1 MQSIDK
7 AQAGVEKITQK
18 VTGSGHCAPKKKMHM
33 HGCGFAPGS
42 VMQPGYGL
50 NVSNLGFVQAPIP
63 AGAYVN
69 QVAVPFYNHLQE
81 VPLPPAGGYGGY
93 AFDPYS

>member
-69 QVAVPFYNHLQE
+69 QVAGARAAPTGRSRHTQW
-81 VPLPPAGGYGGY
+81 GTQRQT
-93 AFDPYS
+93 